1 MIVAS
6 DIPFVTPGVIDKF
19 IDAAVKQEADIVFP
33 IISKDIMERAF
44 PQTVRTYVK
53 LKEGVFTGGNM
64 ILAKN
69 KEIYRCAEKGKCF
82 VEWRKNPFKLC
93 SLLGTLRNCWHK

>member
-69 KEIYRCAEKGKCF
+69 KEIFAVQKKASALLSGGKIFLNCAVYWE
-82 VEWRKNPFKLC
+82 R
-93 SLLGTLRNCWHK
+93 